1 MTHWKGATAVAAL
14 VFASGMSVRA
24 QQRVDTMMAV
34 PPLPSI
40 GLPLPRIGLPPVD
53 ESQRSVTTTPRL
65 VDQTRR
71 NDTPITVA
79 GVGYLPPYFYLA
91 PWYFMP
97 EGAVTRTDAPAG
109 RSAEPEAPVRKTGTL
124 SLELQPVSSA
134 QVFIDG
140 FYVGT
145 TDVEGTLFELEA
157 GPHRVELKASGYEA
171 VDFDVRIVPQQS
183 IAYRD
188 TLKLSRRSPE
198 APPVPAQAAAAAH
211 TTLYVIPGCYAGN
224 QPPDDVRL
232 PEGCDSSRVIVTV
245 SR

>member
-14 VFASGMSVRA
+14 VLASGISVRA
-24 QQRVDTMMAV
+24 QQRVETMMPV
-34 PPLPSI
+34 PTLPSI

-53 ESQRSVTTTPRL
+53 ESQHSVTTTPRL
-65 VDQTRR
+65 VDQPRR
-71 NDTPITVA
+71 TDTPITVG

-97 EGAVTRTDAPAG
+97 EAAVTRTDAPAG
-109 RSAEPEAPVRKTGTL
+109 RPAEPQAPVRKTGTL
-124 SLELQPVSSA
+124 SLEVQPVTSA

-145 TDVEGTLFELEA
+145 TDVEGTSFELEA
-157 GPHRVELKASGYEA
+157 GPHRVELKANGYEA
-171 VDFDVRIVPQQS
+171 VDFDVRIVAQQS
-183 IAYRD
+183 ITYRD
-188 TLKLSRRSPE
+188 TLKASRRSPDA
-198 APPVPAQAAAAAH
+198 APAPAQAAAAH

-224 QPPDDVRL
+224 QPPASQLL
-232 PEGCDSSRVIVTV
+232 PEGCDSARVVVTV